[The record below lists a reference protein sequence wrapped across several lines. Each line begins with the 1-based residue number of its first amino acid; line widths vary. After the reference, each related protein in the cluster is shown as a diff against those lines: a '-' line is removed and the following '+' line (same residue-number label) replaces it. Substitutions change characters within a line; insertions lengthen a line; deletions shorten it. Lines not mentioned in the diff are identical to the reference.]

1 MSRRDDDLDD
11 EIRQHLR
18 MAAEDRGVEAA
29 RREFGNVALI
39 KEVTREM
46 WGWTSL
52 ERFAQ
57 DLRYALRGM
66 KRSPAFT
73 LTAVLSLALGIGANT
88 AIFTLINAL
97 MLRALPVHDPQSLV
111 QLTNYQYGKPVDSFS
126 YPVVG
131 ALADQKDLFSALA
144 GFSPARFNIG
154 SVDSVERAP
163 GAWVSGEYYQML
175 GLQPVLGRLI
185 ALADDKPGATPV
197 AVITDDYWRRKFARD
212 PRVVGRTILIESVP
226 VTIVGVSP
234 PGFSGANVGEVADL
248 TLPISSYP
256 QLFPEMAG
264 RLTGSALWLRILA
277 RPRPGVSMTQV
288 KARLQVIW
296 PQLVNVTVDPRM
308 PPPIR
313 NAMLTSTLDA
323 IPGATGW
330 TYLRV
335 QFRRPLLILMALVGM
350 VLLIA
355 CANVANLLLARA
367 QARQREISI
376 RLAVGASRARL
387 IRQLLTESVLLA
399 SIAAAVAFALAGF
412 TSRLLVRLL
421 STWFS
426 AVFLDLTPDSRVL
439 AFTAALALG
448 TGIIFGIAPA
458 LFATA
463 ARPNSRTR
471 LNSALVAAQVAV
483 SFLLLIG
490 SGLFVRTFAN
500 LDHIDPGFHH
510 EGVLIVQSDMH
521 HGLTPA
527 RAAFYRETLQQIEQL
542 PGVVSASLA
551 GNTPLSGSWKTVPAG
566 INGQSPAG
574 ETVHVYSVAP
584 KFFET
589 MGVPLLAG
597 RDFTDRDDKSSAGVA
612 VVNQAFVARFLPA
625 GPALGQRVSL
635 ARIAESGVPIVGVA
649 KDMISQSL
657 REAPPPTVYLPL
669 FPRQT
674 EFPAFVVHAAG
685 SLTRVASELRRVLQ
699 PGMPGAAIQIHTL
712 TAQVE
717 SALVEER
724 LMATLAAG
732 FGALALI
739 LAAIGLYGLLA
750 YTVAR
755 RTSEL
760 GIRMAL
766 GAGRASL
773 IWLILQSALRLLALG
788 LLAGALA
795 AIAASRWIASMLF
808 GLTATDPSTIVIAAA
823 VLLAAGLLA
832 GYPPA
837 RRASR
842 IDPMSCLRCE

>member
-1 MSRRDDDLDD
+1 MSRRDDELDD

-29 RREFGNVALI
+29 RREFGNVTLI

-57 DLRYALRGM
+57 DLRYAFRCM
-66 KRSPAFT
+66 RRSPAFT

-88 AIFTLINAL
+88 AIFTLIDAL
-97 MLRALPVHDPQSLV
+97 LLRSLPVHEPQRLV
-111 QLTNYQYGKPVDSFS
+111 QLITYQNGKPIDSFS
-126 YPVVG
+126 YPAVG

-144 GFSPARFNIG
+144 GFSGARFNIG
-154 SVDSVERAP
+154 RADSVERTP
-163 GAWVSGEYYQML
+163 GGWVSGEYYQML
-175 GLQPVLGRLI
+175 GLQPAAGRLI
-185 ALADDKPGATPV
+185 APADDKPGAPPV
-197 AVITDDYWRRKFARD
+197 SVITDDYWRRKFAGD
-212 PRVVGRTILIESVP
+212 PRVVGQTILIESVP

-234 PGFSGANVGEVADL
+234 PGFSGANVGDVADI
-248 TLPISSYP
+248 TLPLSANA
-256 QLFPEMAG
+256 QLFPEMTG

-277 RPRPGVSMTQV
+277 RPRPGISMAQL

-296 PQLVNVTVDPRM
+296 PQLINVAADPRL

-313 NAMLTSTLDA
+313 KTLLTSNLDA

-330 TYLRV
+330 AYLRT
-335 QFRRPLLILMALVGM
+335 QFRRPLLILMAVVGM

-367 QARQREISI
+367 QARRREISI
-376 RLAVGASRARL
+376 RLAVGASRARV

-399 SIAAAVAFALAGF
+399 SIGAAVALALAGF

-421 STWFS
+421 STWRG
-426 AVFLDLTPDSRVL
+426 AAHLDLTPDSRVL
-439 AFTAALALG
+439 AFTAALALA
-448 TGIIFGIAPA
+448 TGVVFGIAPA

-483 SFLLLIG
+483 SFVLLVG
-490 SGLFVRTFAN
+490 AGLFVRTFKN
-500 LDHIDPGFHH
+500 LDHIDPGFRH
-510 EGVLIVQSDMH
+510 EGVLLVESDLR

-527 RAAFYRETLQQIEQL
+527 RLAFYRDALQQIEQL
-542 PGVVSASLA
+542 PGVVSASMA
-551 GNTPLSGSWKTVPAG
+551 SNTPLSGGWATVPAG
-566 INGQSPAG
+566 VNGQSPSG
-574 ETVHVYSVAP
+574 ETVHVYTVAP

-589 MGVPLLAG
+589 MRTPLLAG

-612 VVNQAFVARFLPA
+612 IVNQAFVARFLPA
-625 GPALGQRVSL
+625 GYPLGQRVSL
-635 ARIAESGVPIVGVA
+635 ARIADTAVPIVGVA
-649 KDMISQSL
+649 TDAISQSL
-657 REAPPPTVYLPL
+657 REPAPPTVYLPL
-669 FPRQT
+669 YRCQAGFPV
-674 EFPAFVVHAAG
+674 FAVHAAG
-685 SLTRVASELRRVLQ
+685 SLTRVASELRRLLQ
-699 PGMPGAAIQIHTL
+699 PGMPGAAIQIHTM

-717 SALVEER
+717 AAMVQER
-724 LMATLAAG
+724 LMATLGAG
-732 FGALALI
+732 FGALALT

-766 GAGRASL
+766 GASSASL
-773 IWLILQSALRLLALG
+773 IWLIIRHALRLLVFG

-795 AIAASRWIASMLF
+795 AIATSRWIASLLF

-823 VLLAAGLLA
+823 VLLGAGLLA